1 MRTSSRVAKMKTMDL
16 DQAREVLRS
25 QHRAV
30 FCALKSDGTPAMSP
44 VLVALDDNG
53 DVLVSTR
60 ETAYKTKQVLRDPNV
75 WLCVLPD
82 SFYGRWIQIS
92 GTATVVPLPEA
103 MDLLVDYY
111 RTISGEHS
119 DWNDYRAAMER
130 EKRVVLR
137 ISLTSAGPDRTG

>member
-1 MRTSSRVAKMKTMDL
+1 MDL

-30 FCALKSDGTPAMSP
+30 FTAMKSDGTPAMSP

-60 ETAYKTKQVLRDPNV
+60 ATAYKTKQVQRDPRV

-82 SFYGRWIQIS
+82 SFFGRWIQVE
-92 GTATVVPLPEA
+92 GTATVVPLPDA
-103 MDLLVDYY
+103 MDLLVEYY
-111 RTISGEHS
+111 RTISGEHD
-119 DWNDYRAAMER
+119 DWDDYRAAMER
-130 EKRVVLR
+130 EQRVVLR
-137 ISLTSAGPDRTG
+137 IALTGAGPDKTG

>member
-1 MRTSSRVAKMKTMDL
+1 MKTMDL

-60 ETAYKTKQVLRDPNV
+60 AAAYKTKQVERDPHV
-75 WLCVLPD
+75 SLCVLPD
-82 SFYGRWIQIS
+82 SFFGRWIQLN

-103 MDLLVDYY
+103 MDLLVQYY

-119 DWNDYRAAMER
+119 DWNDYRAAMKR
-130 EKRVVLR
+130 EQRVILR
-137 ISLTSAGPDRTG
+137 ISLSSAGPDKTG

>member
-1 MRTSSRVAKMKTMDL
+1 MDL

-30 FCALKSDGTPAMSP
+30 FCAPKSDGTPAMSP

-60 ETAYKTKQVLRDPNV
+60 ATAYKTKQVERDPHV
-75 WLCVLPD
+75 SLCVLPD
-82 SFYGRWIQIS
+82 SFFGRWIQIN

-103 MDLLVDYY
+103 MDLLVQYY

-119 DWNDYRAAMER
+119 DWNDYRAAMQR
-130 EKRVVLR
+130 EQRVILR

>member
-1 MRTSSRVAKMKTMDL
+1 MRTSSRLARMKTMDL

-30 FCALKSDGTPAMSP
+30 FCAMKSDGTPSMSP

-53 DVLVSTR
+53 DALVSTR
-60 ETAYKTKQVLRDPNV
+60 ATAYKTKQVQRDPNV

-82 SFYGRWIQIS
+82 SFFGRWIQIT

-103 MDLLVDYY
+103 MDLLVEYY
-111 RTISGEHS
+111 RTISGEH
-119 DWNDYRAAMER
+119 DNWDDYRAAMQR
-130 EKRVVLR
+130 EQRVVLR
-137 ISLTSAGPDRTG
+137 ISLTGAGPDKTG

>member
-1 MRTSSRVAKMKTMDL
+1 MDL

-44 VLVALDDNG
+44 VLV
-53 DVLVSTR
+53 STR
-60 ETAYKTKQVLRDPNV
+60 AAAYKTKQVQRDPHV
-75 WLCVLPD
+75 SLCVLPD
-82 SFYGRWIQIS
+82 SFFGRWIQLN

-103 MDLLVDYY
+103 MDLLVQYY

-119 DWNDYRAAMER
+119 DWNDYRAAMQR
-130 EKRVVLR
+130 EQRVILR